1 MDYIKYKTTLKAS
14 GDEYKKIVF
23 WNRFVRNPVETILTW
38 TPAVI
43 TIVLIVLGFLNT
55 YLAVIY
61 AACWAYPI
69 YIFFFQFKSS
79 VNYHLKNREASESA
93 PCTITLMDSG
103 ILAEIPDYDKTLNY
117 EWDSFTTIYKKFG
130 YYMLFE
136 NSKMTVMLREADIP
150 ENQRNAASDFIKSHV
165 DFKIILKTC
174 FIETCKKRI
183 HALYMH
189 ESVFIFILQASRR
202 QQQLCNH

>member
-38 TPAVI
+38 TPAAI

-79 VNYHLKNREASESA
+79 VNYHLKNREVSESA

-165 DFKIILKTC
+165 DMNK
-174 FIETCKKRI
+174 CKV
-183 HALYMH
+183 L
-189 ESVFIFILQASRR
+189 F
-202 QQQLCNH
+202 